1 MSFRFANLTP
11 PPLISICL
19 ASLFLFALRCSFALF
34 CISQRRV
41 YVCTFD
47 NLTLLVY
54 MRHVV
59 FVTLL
64 VSLDCFLEAREP
76 SRIAFVCNR

>member
-19 ASLFLFALRCSFALF
+19 ASLFLFALF